1 MSEGAVGYDPDIGT
15 VQDGIVFDVRPTVSA
30 DRRYVQMDLRP
41 SVAVIER
48 IDNFQT
54 VTSGLFGGAVIQLP
68 VISVTVVRT
77 TVSVPDGGTLLIGG
91 LSYAFD
97 NETDSGIPILSKIPL
112 LGKLFS
118 RRGFTTERQNVV
130 ILVKPTIIIQE
141 ELEEAI
147 K

>member
-1 MSEGAVGYDPDIGT
+1 
-15 VQDGIVFDVRPTVSA
+15 
-30 DRRYVQMDLRP
+30 MDLRP

-54 VTSGLFGGAVIQLP
+54 ITTGLFGGAVVQLP

-77 TVSVPDGGTLLIGG
+77 TVSIPDGGTLLIGG

-118 RRGFTTERQNVV
+118 RRGFTTERQNIV

-141 ELEEAI
+141 EQEEAI